1 MPEAY
6 NFKALTSASSIMSF
20 ATDRV
25 PSATPANIH
34 LSRVTKAV
42 NLTAYLGANHLCK
55 FIALNM
61 DVDTA
66 QPTGLHHPTA
76 SFSVADDDMD
86 IDFSL
91 DADEEQDSREIQPQ
105 PQEDEHY
112 GGTGDTEV
120 MEGEPVPNKVH
131 VFLQVDTLDSSAVK
145 RLAGEHYSLDAFER
159 IEWVNDT
166 EVNLIYNSEDTARE
180 ALYAFTL
187 PGGSAPE
194 EIPVMDV
201 RPARQFSGAPGVEMR
216 VRLAKTT
223 DVKKKGAAD
232 ESRYYLLNPEKDP
245 RERARKRQM
254 RQRRDWDGE
263 AGGYEKNR
271 FDDKEH
277 KRRRG
282 EDRWEA
288 SMYDEDDNVDM
299 DANNGE
305 EDRGRRKRVR
315 FTGRRDGEDL
325 FADKLR
331 NSGRRLRRRSA
342 SPLRGN
348 GEGLYGFDAPE
359 EDISAARRR
368 IRQRSPTPPRLRNHS
383 ASSELF
389 PHLLD
394 RRPGGL
400 GKGVPPKY
408 DNELFPEKLI
418 RERKFSNNMT
428 EDLFPEKLAVEQ
440 RLSNTSPVSRFGPE
454 DLFTGPLKRR
464 GSNHRRTDAI
474 DASPRINSTSSLSPE
489 LKPRLSLAERITGGP
504 AGKRL
509 NGTGGVL
516 PLAARITKDSGTG
529 GGSLASRITP
539 RDNEIEEF
547 SIKGRSSATDN
558 SGSELFPNKMKGNS
572 RLGM

>member
-1 MPEAY
+1 M
-6 NFKALTSASSIMSF
+6 N
-20 ATDRV
+20 
-25 PSATPANIH
+25 
-34 LSRVTKAV
+34 
-42 NLTAYLGANHLCK
+42 
-55 FIALNM
+55 
-61 DVDTA
+61 VDTVRPVGLQ
-66 QPTGLHHPTA
+66 QPTT
-76 SFSVADDDMD
+76 FSAADDMD

-112 GGTGDTEV
+112 GGTGNAEA
-120 MEGEPVPNKVH
+120 MEGEPVLHKVH
-131 VFLQVDTLDSSAVK
+131 VFLQVETLDSGAVK
-145 RLAGEHYSLDAFER
+145 RFAGEHYSLDAFER

-166 EVNLIYNSEDTARE
+166 EVNLIYNSEDAARE

-194 EIPVMDV
+194 EIPLMDV
-201 RPARQFSGAPGVEMR
+201 RPAKQFSGAPGVEMR
-216 VRLAKTT
+216 VRLARTT

-232 ESRYYLLNPEKDP
+232 ESRFYLLNPEKDP
-245 RERARKRQM
+245 RERVRRRQM

-263 AGGYEKNR
+263 DGGYDKNR
-271 FDDKEH
+271 FDDREC

-282 EDRWEA
+282 DERWEA

-299 DANNGE
+299 DADNGE

-325 FADKLR
+325 FADKPR
-331 NSGRRLRRRSA
+331 NGSGRLRGRSA

-359 EDISAARRR
+359 EDISTARRR
-368 IRQRSPTPPRLRNHS
+368 IRQRSPTPPRLRNRS
-383 ASSELF
+383 AGTELF
-389 PHLLD
+389 PHLLG

-400 GKGVPPKY
+400 GKEPSPNYGKELLPEKLHRGS
-408 DNELFPEKLI
+408 ELFPVKLNQ
-418 RERKFSNNMT
+418 ERKFSNNLG
-428 EDLFPEKLAVEQ
+428 EDLFPGKLAMEQ
-440 RLSNTSPVSRFGPE
+440 RVSTTSQVSRFDRD
-454 DLFTGPLKRR
+454 DLFSGPLKRR

-474 DASPRINSTSSLSPE
+474 DASPRVNNASSLSPE

-504 AGKRL
+504 AGRRL

-516 PLAARITKDSGTG
+516 PLAARITKDTGTG

-539 RDNEIEEF
+539 RDDRVEEF
-547 SIKGRSSATDN
+547 SIKGRSAAAEK
-558 SGSELFPNKMKGNS
+558 SGMELFPDKMKGKS
-572 RLGM
+572 RVEM

>member
-1 MPEAY
+1 
-6 NFKALTSASSIMSF
+6 
-20 ATDRV
+20 
-25 PSATPANIH
+25 
-34 LSRVTKAV
+34 
-42 NLTAYLGANHLCK
+42 
-55 FIALNM
+55 M
-61 DVDTA
+61 DVDA
-66 QPTGLHHPTA
+66 NRPTGLHHPTT
-76 SFSVADDDMD
+76 SFSAANDDMD
-86 IDFSL
+86 IDFSF

-105 PQEDEHY
+105 SQEDEHY
-112 GGTGDTEV
+112 GETGDTEV
-120 MEGEPVPNKVH
+120 MEGELVSNKVH

-145 RLAGEHYSLDAFER
+145 RFAGEHYSLDAFER
-159 IEWVNDT
+159 IEWVNDS
-166 EVNLIYNSEDTARE
+166 EVNLIYNSEDSARE
-180 ALYAFTL
+180 ALYALTL

-201 RPARQFSGAPGVEMR
+201 RPAKQFSGAPGVEMR

-232 ESRYYLLNPEKDP
+232 ESRFYLLNPGKDP

-254 RQRRDWDGE
+254 RQRRDWDSE
-263 AGGYEKNR
+263 AGGYERNH

-282 EDRWEA
+282 EEQWEA
-288 SMYDEDDNVDM
+288 SMYDEGDNEGM
-299 DANNGE
+299 DANNGG
-305 EDRGRRKRVR
+305 EDRGPRKRVR
-315 FTGRRDGEDL
+315 FTGRRDEEDL

-331 NSGRRLRRRSA
+331 NGGKRLRGRSA

-359 EDISAARRR
+359 EDISAAKRR

-383 ASSELF
+383 ASTELF

-400 GKGVPPKY
+400 GKGTSPNHNK
-408 DNELFPEKLI
+408 ELFPEKLHGGELFPGKLN
-418 RERKFSNNMT
+418 RERNNGVD
-428 EDLFPEKLAVEQ
+428 DLFPERLGMEQ
-440 RLSNTSPVSRFGPE
+440 RLSNSSPISRFGSE

-464 GSNHRRTDAI
+464 GSNHRRSDAI
-474 DASPRINSTSSLSPE
+474 DASTRINSASSLSPE

-516 PLAARITKDSGTG
+516 PLAARITKDTGTS

-539 RDNEIEEF
+539 RDNGIEEF
-547 SIKGRSSATDN
+547 SIKGRSGATDN
-558 SGSELFPNKMKGNS
+558 SGAELFPDKIKGKS